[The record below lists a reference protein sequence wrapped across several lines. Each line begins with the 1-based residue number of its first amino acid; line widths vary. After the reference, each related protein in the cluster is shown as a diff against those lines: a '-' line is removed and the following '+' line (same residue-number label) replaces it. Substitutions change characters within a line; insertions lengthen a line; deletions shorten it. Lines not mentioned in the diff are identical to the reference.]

1 MGAPSED
8 AFDGEPAVEL
18 AAHDGP
24 NGAYV
29 GTTGDG
35 ELEIDVTDP
44 GVNPEALT
52 EIESVFD
59 ITNTDTT
66 DVEVWV
72 THDGGENVTLEDAAG
87 TPIDDSSGSVT
98 LGPGERITVSIDI
111 DSTGAEAGDA
121 LLSTVTLHAE
131 YEPAAE
137 DTGPT
142 GPGAGGPVAPTEPVE
157 PDGTTEVIFDDATEG
172 IGGADDGAQI
182 RSVDPSEL
190 DTDPQEDVERPPLAV
205 ISSSEAETRADD
217 PTGGGADAPD
227 AAELEA
233 ADYDTLTLV
242 GEPTELS
249 GERSKIGSAEAIST
263 RDRLTQLV
271 DIDVPPERENQPATV
286 RMRVDRDRLGDI
298 DGEATKIGHRTDEG
312 WELLETSVVE
322 RTDETITVEA
332 QTPGFSM
339 FAVFSPP
346 NVEYTWKLPDGTE
359 IGNKEAGPCLCANPT
374 FEEPGFYDV
383 QLTVTD
389 RFGRQSTATHRVL
402 ANDVPEATIE
412 VVDRDGDEVT
422 LAANVDD
429 EIGETEL
436 TWTFPDGTEATGE
449 EVTHTLEGGEHR
461 IGLHVI
467 DEYGAESETEHIVA
481 VGPTGASVEG
491 VVDALGMDL
500 ELLVQVGL
508 VSGIGAAIAIGY
520 RQFPWKI
527 FAMKRRRGP
536 KITEFRRPRIELDA
550 RRFLIDELTVTDP
563 SRELETI
570 RIKILDKEG
579 HTVVE
584 KRIDISGTTT
594 YSATPETISVPPGI
608 DVRSEESYTVGI
620 KVTDTGGKSTERH
633 STATTVLD

>member
-1 MGAPSED
+1 
-8 AFDGEPAVEL
+8 
-18 AAHDGP
+18 
-24 NGAYV
+24 
-29 GTTGDG
+29 
-35 ELEIDVTDP
+35 
-44 GVNPEALT
+44 
-52 EIESVFD
+52 
-59 ITNTDTT
+59 
-66 DVEVWV
+66 V
-72 THDGGENVTLEDAAG
+72 THDGGKNVTLEDAAG
-87 TPIDDSSGSVT
+87 TPIDDSNGSVT
-98 LGPGERITVSIDI
+98 LRPGERITVNIDI

-131 YEPAAE
+131 YEAE
-137 DTGPT
+137 DEDTAPTGPT
-142 GPGAGGPVAPTEPVE
+142 GGPEAGESDEPIEPGGS
-157 PDGTTEVIFDDATEG
+157 TEVIFDDDADE
-172 IGGADDGAQI
+172 ADDVQI

-217 PTGGGADAPD
+217 PTGEGADAPE
-227 AAELEA
+227 AE
-233 ADYDTLTLV
+233 DYDTLTLV

-271 DIDVPPERENQPATV
+271 DINVPPERENQPATV

-298 DGEATKIGHRTDEG
+298 DGEATRIGHRTDEG
-312 WELLETSVVE
+312 WELLETSVVK

-481 VGPTGASVEG
+481 VGPTGASVER

-500 ELLVQVGL
+500 ELLVQVSL

-536 KITEFRRPRIELDA
+536 KITEFRRPRIEIDA
-550 RRFLIDELTVTDP
+550 RRFLIDELAVEDP
-563 SRELETI
+563 SSELETI
-570 RIKILDKEG
+570 RIKILDNEG

-594 YSATPETISVPPGI
+594 YSATPETISVPPGL

-620 KVTDTGGKSTERH
+620 KVTDAGGKSAERH